1 MIGVDHTRVGVGMT
15 DGAASATGAVLVSF
29 FGATDFF
36 GVAFF
41 FGVVAFLV
49 VFFFCAMRDTLVN
62 SCPS

>member
-1 MIGVDHTRVGVGMT
+1 MT
-15 DGAASATGAVLVSF
+15 DGAASAIGAVLVSC
-29 FGATDFF
+29 FGAADFF

-49 VFFFCAMRDTLVN
+49 VFFFCAMCDTLVN